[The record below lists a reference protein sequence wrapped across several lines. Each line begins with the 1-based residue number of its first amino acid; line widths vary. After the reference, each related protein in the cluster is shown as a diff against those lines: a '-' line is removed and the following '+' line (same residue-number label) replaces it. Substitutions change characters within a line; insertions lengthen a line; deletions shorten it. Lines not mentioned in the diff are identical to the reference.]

1 MKSRAT
7 RSLAALGAL
16 SVGLA
21 FSTWAHAQQQTRPA
35 VDAEHRLFMRFAEDA
50 AIVPSYWLEGQARLD
65 LSLPAISEDVRGAGE
80 ADLLTV
86 GPIFA
91 FNVAEDFEF
100 GSRIGMAFRDADTGS
115 SETGLTD
122 LDIWGKIAIVT
133 DPVNI
138 ALGIL
143 VKLPTADESKLLG
156 TGETDIEFFAGLRK
170 NFTSFTVAGNL
181 GLRINQDPEF
191 DEDVV
196 EVEGKESV
204 LAGLAIIVPVGTS
217 WALTGEWAFETE
229 RIEGFKNDSRLLGGA
244 EWRAD
249 ESFAFRG
256 SLAVGLADG
265 SPDWSATGSAVWLF

>member
-1 MKSRAT
+1 MRPRAT

-16 SVGLA
+16 SIGFA
-21 FSTWAHAQQQTRPA
+21 FSPLAHAQQTPA
-35 VDAEHRLFMRFAEDA
+35 VDAEHRLFIRFAEDA

-65 LSLPAISEDVRGAGE
+65 LSIPAVAEDVRGAGE
-80 ADLLTV
+80 ADLLAV
-86 GPIFA
+86 GPVFA

-100 GSRIGMAFRDADTGS
+100 GSRIGVAFRDADTGS

-122 LDIWGKIAIVT
+122 LDIWGKISIVS

-156 TGETDIEFFAGLRK
+156 TGETDIEFFGGLRK
-170 NFTSFTVAGNL
+170 NFTSFTVVGNL

-204 LAGLAIIVPVGTS
+204 LAGLAIIIPVGAK

>member
-1 MKSRAT
+1 MTLRIT
-7 RSLAALGAL
+7 RVLAAIGVL
-16 SVGLA
+16 SAATAIPHL
-21 FSTWAHAQQQTRPA
+21 AHAQQTPG
-35 VDAEHRLFMRFAEDA
+35 VDSEHRLFLRFAEDA

-65 LSLPAISEDVRGAGE
+65 LSLPAIADERGAGE
-80 ADLLTV
+80 ADLLSV
-86 GPIFA
+86 GPVFA

-100 GSRIGMAFRDADTGS
+100 GSRIGLAFRDPDTGGS
-115 SETGLTD
+115 DTGLTD
-122 LDIWGKIAIVT
+122 LDIWGKVAVVS
-133 DPVNI
+133 DPVDI

-156 TGETDIEFFAGLRK
+156 TGETDIEFFAGLRR

-181 GLRINQDPEF
+181 GIRLNQDPEF

-204 LAGLAIIVPVGTS
+204 LAGLAIIVPVGAK

-229 RIEGFKNDSRLLGGA
+229 RIEGFKNDSRLLGGV
-244 EWRAD
+244 EYRWD

-256 SLAVGLADG
+256 SIAGGLADG
-265 SPDWSATGSAVWLF
+265 SPDWGATGSAVWLF